1 MLTNKIL
8 PRCAVAAAAWLSAS
22 PALAGDVFATPMSG
36 VNVAQVS
43 TGQSATASSLACA
56 GRGAKPLH
64 ASLWLGDLNGDDK
77 ADLLLT
83 RTDGT
88 LRATGRTWQY
98 YPMDGTSLLSGDGTI
113 PAHKL
118 DLDWIVMGLGDF
130 DGDGKSDI
138 LTRHA
143 VSGVWHIA
151 RMNGKTIQT
160 IGTGEATTLTT
171 IHKWHLAAVADF
183 DGDTQDDLL
192 LRHTDTGRW
201 LLYEMNG
208 LVASTTGS
216 GIADALPD
224 DLDLE
229 VAGAGD
235 LDGDGNADLVLR
247 HKTSGQ
253 WRYYPMAGHTVL
265 PGAGAIGLALS
276 SDWTLAALPDLDGNG
291 KAELLVRHTN
301 GTWHWY
307 PMNGKTVLSGDA
319 ATDLS
324 TSTDWKLAGWGDLTG
339 DGKDD
344 VVLRDV
350 STDAANKGRWM
361 VRAMN
366 GASAIAAQSG
376 IATSITKVEAWDVAS
391 RDRAEGGCP
400 AYVWSCR
407 QSDNL
412 PRAPTIGYMTTD
424 YALIDVSSSATA
436 YEELFTVNPHV
447 SVPVSWA
454 KYAGINGDR
463 VRYLLNGEVALETRI
478 SIGPF
483 TGPQSGSAT
492 LEISQG
498 GKYDLE
504 VALCKKNCCAKSG
517 KKSIVVADT
526 DGSHLGPLTW
536 VPKEDTSK
544 SRPNNNRATAYPN
557 PEGHM
562 VGAYYVEWSGY
573 GRDYDVHNIPA
584 HNLTHLYY
592 GFAPICSATE
602 NDSLKTIAG
611 SHAALVRSCK
621 GRDDYK
627 VSIHDPWAALQESR
641 PGYSF
646 STAYKGNFG
655 QLMELKRAHP
665 DLVILP
671 SVGGWTLSDP
681 FYSFGNATY
690 RKRFVDSMEDYLRTW
705 KFFDGVDIDWEFP
718 GGLGA
723 NPLLGDPPTD
733 RRTYHDLM
741 RELREMLDRMEI
753 RTGRKYHLTSA
764 ISAGSEKIARVD
776 YNAVEQFM
784 DHILLMT
791 YDFYGGWDTN
801 VLGHHTGLFAG
812 AFRPDNDYNAHDGV
826 QALLSQGVSPEKVAI
841 GVAMYG
847 RGWSGVT
854 PPAGSTVL
862 LAGTATGKH
871 PRAKAYTN
879 GIWEPGVQDYWS
891 IAVDERAAR
900 KAGSTSAWSYEWD
913 TDAFAPY
920 LYRSTDKAL
929 ISYDNPRSVKAKGGY
944 LRSKGLAGL
953 FSWEI
958 DADDGSLLN
967 AMHEGLGHG
976 TAVANRAPFARA
988 RQTGPFKAGG
998 NGRLDGS
1005 GSFDLDGDRVSLT
1018 WSQTSGT
1025 TVTLSSTSAERPT
1038 FAAPDVTTN
1047 ETLGFTL
1054 TASDGTLTA
1063 TDTVTVSIVS
1073 ATNNNAPVADAG
1085 PDQTDAYT
1093 IGPAT
1098 TVSLDGSGSSDPDGD
1113 TLTYAWTQTSGT
1125 TQTLARADRVNPSFS
1140 TAAVTADETLIFQL
1154 EVSDGLA
1161 SDTDTVS
1168 ITLKPAPP
1176 NRAPVVT
1183 LDATK
1188 TVVEGTQVSILAT
1201 ATDPDGDAIG
1211 WSWDTGGLAG
1221 VTGTTTGRIGFT
1233 APQVTADTT
1242 YTLKATATDDGTPVL
1257 STSASIVLTVTNQVA
1272 GSCKRT
1278 DPNAGSYPAWDPK
1291 KTYVKGNRVAHDGL
1305 VWEAKY
1311 WTGTE
1316 PKVTATTWPADWTLT
1331 SKGVEIDWNP
1341 QRAYNTGDEANH
1353 GARRYRAAW
1362 YTKGDS
1368 PADGSPWSDVGANT
1382 CTANQTPVANAG
1394 PDQSVTSGTAV
1405 TLDGSGSSDA
1415 DTGDTLTYAWSH
1427 TSGTPAVT
1435 LTDGTTASPTF
1446 TAPTVTTS
1454 TAFVFTLTVS
1464 DGTATATDT
1473 VTVTVSPAGMNR
1485 APVADAG
1492 SDQSVATGATV
1503 TLDGTGSSDP
1513 DTGDTLTYRWTQT
1526 GGSPTVS
1533 LTGAAT
1539 ASPTFTVPSSLPGS
1553 TTLTFTLTVS
1563 DGTLSDTDTVD
1574 VSIGSPNRAP
1584 VANAGPD
1591 QSVTA
1596 GATVV
1601 LSGSGTDPDGDNVTL
1616 TWAQAGDSAPRVTL
1630 SGTGTK
1636 GGVSFT
1642 APAVTATTVLTFGLT
1657 ATDGSLEGRDTMSV
1671 TVAPMTTNT
1680 PPTAN
1685 AGADQSVTSGTSVTL
1700 DGSGSADPDT
1710 GDTLT
1715 WSWAHTSGTPAVT
1728 LTGATTASPT
1738 FTAPAVTTST
1748 GLVFTLTVS
1757 DGTASATDTVTV
1769 TVTPNR
1775 APTAAAGA
1783 DQSVTSGASVTL
1795 DGSGSSDPD
1804 TGDTLTYAW
1813 AHTSGTPAVTLT
1825 GATSATATFT
1835 APTVTAST
1843 SLVFTLT
1850 VSDGTASDTDTV
1862 TVTVAP
1868 ATTGTCSRTD
1878 PNAGSYTAWSSAES
1892 HYSGGDQVSHEG
1904 LVWEAKYWTR
1914 EEPVITATDWP
1925 SNWTLLSTTEL
1936 KWHPERVY
1944 VKNDEADHGTR
1955 RYRAAWW
1962 TQGDTPTAGGPWGD
1976 IGTATCP

>member
-1 MLTNKIL
+1 MLTNKTPSRFAL
-8 PRCAVAAAAWLSAS
+8 AAAASLAAS
-22 PALAGDVFATPMSG
+22 SALAGNVLPTPMSG
-36 VNVAQVS
+36 VTVAKVS
-43 TGQSATASSLACA
+43 TGQIATASSLACA
-56 GRGAKPLH
+56 GRGARPLH
-64 ASLWLGDLNGDDK
+64 ASLRLGDLNGDDK

-88 LRATGRTWQY
+88 LRATARTWQY
-98 YPMDGTSLLSGDGTI
+98 YPMDGTSLLSGDGSI
-113 PAHKL
+113 PALKL
-118 DLDWIVMGLGDF
+118 DLDWVVMGLGDF
-130 DGDGKSDI
+130 DGDDHSDV

-143 VSGVWHIA
+143 VSGRWHIA
-151 RMNGKTIQT
+151 RMNGKSVQT

-171 IHKWHLAAVADF
+171 VHQWHLAAIADF
-183 DGDTQDDLL
+183 DGDTQDDIL
-192 LRHTDTGRW
+192 LRHADTGRW

-208 LVASTTGS
+208 LVRSATGS
-216 GIADALPD
+216 GIVDALPD
-224 DLDLE
+224 DRALE

-235 LDGDGNADLVLR
+235 LDGDGKADLLLR
-247 HKTSGQ
+247 HETTHK
-253 WRYYPMAGHTVL
+253 WHWYPMEGLEVL
-265 PGAGAIGLALS
+265 PGAGEIALTRS

-291 KAELLVRHTN
+291 KDELLMRNTK
-301 GTWHWY
+301 GKWRWY

-344 VVLRDV
+344 IVLRDV
-350 STDAANKGRWM
+350 SSTAGAKGRWM

-366 GASAIAAQSG
+366 GAGSIAAQSG
-376 IATSITKVEAWDVAS
+376 VATSLTKVEAWDVAA

-400 AYVWSCR
+400 VYVWSCR

-412 PRAPTIGYMTTD
+412 PTEPNISYMTTD
-424 YALIDVSSSATA
+424 YALIDVSSSKTA
-436 YEELFTVNPHV
+436 YEELFTVNAQV
-447 SVPVSWA
+447 SVPVSWT
-454 KYAGINGDR
+454 KPYGINADR
-463 VRYLLNGEVALETRI
+463 VRYLLNDEVALETAI
-478 SIGPF
+478 NIGPF
-483 TGPQSGSAT
+483 KGRQSGSAT
-492 LEISQG
+492 LEISRG
-498 GKYDLE
+498 GRYALQ
-504 VALCKKNCCAKSG
+504 VAMCKKNCCAKSG
-517 KKSIVVADT
+517 KKTITVADT
-526 DGSHLGPLTW
+526 DGSHLDALTW
-536 VPKEDTSK
+536 VPKKDTSK
-544 SRPNNNRATAYPN
+544 SRPNNNRASAYPN
-557 PEGHM
+557 PKGHM

-573 GRDYDVHNIPA
+573 GRNYDVHNIPA

-602 NDSLKTIAG
+602 NDSLKAIAG
-611 SHAALVRSCK
+611 SHAALLRACK
-621 GRDDYK
+621 GRDDYE
-627 VSIHDPWAALQESR
+627 VAIHDPWAALQESR
-641 PGYSF
+641 PGYTF

-733 RRTYHDLM
+733 RRTYHELM

-776 YNAVEQFM
+776 YHAVEQFM
-784 DHILLMT
+784 DHILVMT

-812 AFRPDNDYNAHDGV
+812 AFRPDNDYNGHDGI
-826 QALLSQGVSPEKVAI
+826 QALLAQGVPPEKVAM

-854 PPAGSTVL
+854 PPAGSTVH
-862 LAGTATGKH
+862 LAGSATGKH
-871 PRAKAYTN
+871 PKAKAYAN

-913 TDAFAPY
+913 AEAFAPY

-929 ISYDNPRSVKAKGGY
+929 ISYDNARSVEAKGGY
-944 LRSKGLAGL
+944 VGSKGLAGL
-953 FSWEI
+953 FAWEI
-958 DADDGSLLN
+958 DADDGTLLN

-1038 FAAPDVTTN
+1038 FAAPAVTTN

-1125 TQTLARADRVNPSFS
+1125 TQSLTRADRVNPSFATGPVS
-1140 TAAVTADETLIFQL
+1140 ADETLVFQL

-1176 NRAPVVT
+1176 NRAPTIT

-1188 TVVEGTQVSILAT
+1188 SVVEGAQVSIIAT
-1201 ATDPDGDAIG
+1201 ATDPDGDAIT

-1221 VTGTTTGRIGFT
+1221 VTGTTTGRIALT

-1242 YTLKATATDDGTPVL
+1242 YTLTATATDDGTPAL
-1257 STSASIVLTVTNQVA
+1257 SASASIALTVTNQVA
-1272 GSCKRT
+1272 GSCRRT

-1291 KTYVKGNRVAHDGL
+1291 KTYVQGNRIAHDGL

-1311 WTGTE
+1311 WTGSE
-1316 PKVTATTWPADWTLT
+1316 PKVTATTWPADWTLV

-1353 GARRYRAAW
+1353 AARRYRAAW
-1362 YTKGDS
+1362 WTKGDS
-1368 PADGSPWSDVGANT
+1368 PASGGPWSDIGPNT

-1394 PDQSVTSGTAV
+1394 PDQSVTSGATV

-1415 DTGDTLTYAWSH
+1415 DTGDTLTYSWAH

-1435 LTDGTTASPTF
+1435 LASGTTTSPSF
-1446 TAPTVTTS
+1446 TAPTVTAS

-1464 DGTATATDT
+1464 DGTASATDT
-1473 VTVTVSPAGMNR
+1473 VTVTVSPAGANR

-1492 SDQSVATGATV
+1492 ADQSVAPGATV
-1503 TLDGTGSSDP
+1503 NLSGAGSFDP
-1513 DTGDTLTYRWTQT
+1513 DTGDTLTYAWAHT
-1526 GGSPTVS
+1526 GGTPSVT
-1533 LTGAAT
+1533 LTDATT
-1539 ASPTFTVPSSLPGS
+1539 ASPSFTAPAALAAA

-1584 VANAGPD
+1584 VANAGAD

-1596 GATVV
+1596 GATVT

-1616 TWAQAGDSAPRVTL
+1616 SWGQAADGTPRVTL
-1630 SGTGTK
+1630 SATGTK
-1636 GGVSFT
+1636 GEVSFT
-1642 APAVTATTVLTFGLT
+1642 APAVAATTILTFGLT
-1657 ATDGSLEGRDTMSV
+1657 ASDGSLDARDT
-1671 TVAPMTTNT
+1671 VA
-1680 PPTAN
+1680 
-1685 AGADQSVTSGTSVTL
+1685 
-1700 DGSGSADPDT
+1700 
-1710 GDTLT
+1710 
-1715 WSWAHTSGTPAVT
+1715 
-1728 LTGATTASPT
+1728 
-1738 FTAPAVTTST
+1738 
-1748 GLVFTLTVS
+1748 
-1757 DGTASATDTVTV
+1757 V
-1769 TVTPNR
+1769 TVTP
-1775 APTAAAGA
+1775 APANTAPVANAGP
-1783 DQSVTSGASVTL
+1783 DQSVTSGATVTL
-1795 DGSGSSDPD
+1795 DGSP
-1804 TGDTLTYAW
+1804 
-1813 AHTSGTPAVTLT
+1813 AHRTPTPATP
-1825 GATSATATFT
+1825 S
-1835 APTVTAST
+1835 PTRGRTR
-1843 SLVFTLT
+1843 
-1850 VSDGTASDTDTV
+1850 
-1862 TVTVAP
+1862 VAP
-1868 ATTGTCSRTD
+1868 R
-1878 PNAGSYTAWSSAES
+1878 
-1892 HYSGGDQVSHEG
+1892 Q
-1904 LVWEAKYWTR
+1904 
-1914 EEPVITATDWP
+1914 
-1925 SNWTLLSTTEL
+1925 
-1936 KWHPERVY
+1936 
-1944 VKNDEADHGTR
+1944 
-1955 RYRAAWW
+1955 
-1962 TQGDTPTAGGPWGD
+1962 
-1976 IGTATCP
+1976 